1 MEERTVLNQF
11 KTHHSRSSSGQFV
24 VPLPRKVNVSS
35 IGESRSQAVRRF
47 LYLERALSTKGLS
60 GQFNDVMS
68 EYFEMGHA
76 EPIPVAH
83 FNKPPSQV
91 FYLPMHIVQK

>member
-1 MEERTVLNQF
+1 MLKRFWEIEELPRTDSACWSMEERTVVNQF
-11 KTHHSRSSSGQFV
+11 KTHHSRSSSGRFV
-24 VPLPRKVNVSS
+24 VQLPRKVNVPS

-68 EYFEMGHA
+68 
-76 EPIPVAH
+76 
-83 FNKPPSQV
+83 
-91 FYLPMHIVQK
+91 